1 MSQELDRNVLK
12 DVLSNR
18 RLILQ
23 MESVQWLQKRIL
35 RNYQHAVILVL
46 QQQEQRLTVDIEQLI
61 LLGLIYHSKMIFRKA
76 RIKLYQQQPRP
87 DVTNIIITGTMII
100 IKPNHR

>member
-1 MSQELDRNVLK
+1 MSQELDRNVLI

-18 RLILQ
+18 RLILR

-46 QQQEQRLTVDIEQLI
+46 QQQEQRLTVDISQLI
-61 LLGLIYHSKMIFRKA
+61 LLGLIYHSMMIFRKA
-76 RIKLYQQQPRP
+76 RIKSYQQQRP

>member
-46 QQQEQRLTVDIEQLI
+46 QQQEQRLTVDIAQLI
-61 LLGLIYHSKMIFRKA
+61 LLGLIYHSMMIFRKA
-76 RIKLYQQQPRP
+76 PIKSYQQQRP
-87 DVTNIIITGTMII
+87 DVTNIIITGTIII
-100 IKPNHR
+100 IKPNHL

>member
-46 QQQEQRLTVDIEQLI
+46 QQQEQRLTVDIAQLI

-76 RIKLYQQQPRP
+76 CIKSYPQQPRP